1 MKTDFSI
8 ICTIRINEERNLSF
22 VHHLI
27 LFVIMFFWMCVEMN
41 VLPDILA
48 MDSDLDSDYDE
59 SQEEFGNTL
68 YFSSLFML

>member
-1 MKTDFSI
+1 
-8 ICTIRINEERNLSF
+8 
-22 VHHLI
+22 
-27 LFVIMFFWMCVEMN
+27 MCVEMN